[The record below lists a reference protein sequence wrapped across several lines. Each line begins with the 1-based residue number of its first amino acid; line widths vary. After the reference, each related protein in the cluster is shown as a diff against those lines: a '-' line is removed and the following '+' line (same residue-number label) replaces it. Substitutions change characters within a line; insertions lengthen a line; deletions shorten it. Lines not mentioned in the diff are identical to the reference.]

1 MKPALLTLAVLVA
14 VCLGADRWLAAR
26 AESAALSRQR
36 VGTLFTLAEAAELRK
51 LPALTLELPGERHR
65 YGRVAGEWRC
75 LSLFDAPADA
85 RAVQGLIDAVVGAE
99 GIVHA
104 REVAA
109 APRYGINVPETV
121 RIFLQGPAA
130 AQGGDVRAVLEVGTG
145 NGQGC
150 FARRQGTKE
159 IWSVAGDLGATLAQR
174 VAPGLPPLLAPAL
187 VPARW
192 REESGGIVRVE
203 REGAGEPLVLERRE
217 RELDPATAQPGML
230 PWTWVLAPGADEV
243 VEEGLEPFV
252 GRLENLAYTNV
263 LDPATRAGLGLEPP
277 VARVT
282 LVPRTGAPL
291 VLAFGSRDAT
301 GAAVWVEASRMLYRV
316 AASEVDA
323 VFATRTAL
331 LTASAEARRQR
342 TAEGPR

>member
-1 MKPALLTLAVLVA
+1 MKPALLTLAALVA
-14 VCLGADRWLAAR
+14 LFLAADRWLAAR
-26 AESAALSRQR
+26 AADAALSRQR
-36 VGTLFTLAEAAELRK
+36 VGTLFTLDEAAELRK

-65 YGRVAGEWRC
+65 YGRISGEWRC
-75 LSLFDAPADA
+75 LSLHDAPADA
-85 RAVQGLIDAVVGAE
+85 RAVQALIDAVVGAE

-104 REVAA
+104 REVAD
-109 APRYGINVPETV
+109 APRYGLNVPATL
-121 RIFLQGPAA
+121 RIVLQGPAA
-130 AQGGDVRAVLEVGTG
+130 AQGGDVRAVLEVGAG

-159 IWSVAGDLGATLAQR
+159 IWSVAGDLRATLAQR
-174 VAPGLPPLLAPAL
+174 PASGLPPLLAPSL

-243 VEEGLEPFV
+243 EDDGFERTV
-252 GRLENLAYTNV
+252 GRLENLAYVSV
-263 LDPATRAGLGLEPP
+263 LAPATRAELGLEPP

-282 LVPRTGAPL
+282 LVARTGAPL
-291 VLAFGSRDAT
+291 VLAFGARDAA
-301 GAAVWVEASRMLYRV
+301 GAPVWVEASGMLYRV
-316 AASEVDA
+316 AADELEA
-323 VFATRTAL
+323 VFASRAAL
-331 LTASAEARRQR
+331 LAENEEQKKRQ
-342 TAEGPR
+342 AEGGAR